1 VERKLRMW
9 CAECG
14 IDPARDICT
23 YMLRDELW
31 ATIAHPHDNLCLE
44 CAEKRL
50 GRQLLREDFTAGPR
64 QERLLKRWPSPF
76 PSLEE
81 MVEENRQRWGH
92 YFVSEDELEA
102 KSLDE
107 QGRKDSN
114 PHS

>member
-1 VERKLRMW
+1 MSRDRDSES
-9 CAECG
+9 E
-14 IDPARDICT
+14 AR
-23 YMLRDELW
+23 
-31 ATIAHPHDNLCLE
+31 
-44 CAEKRL
+44 RL
-50 GRQLLREDFTAGPR
+50 
-64 QERLLKRWPSPF
+64 RLLKRWGPSPF